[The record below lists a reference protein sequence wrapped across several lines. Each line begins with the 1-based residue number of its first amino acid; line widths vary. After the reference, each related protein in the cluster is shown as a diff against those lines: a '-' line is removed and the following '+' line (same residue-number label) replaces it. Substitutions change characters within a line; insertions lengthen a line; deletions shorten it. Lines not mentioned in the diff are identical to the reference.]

1 VGWGGGPGRV
11 HAHQGSGQGLADLAD
26 RALAR
31 RMAMGD
37 LGALEDLYDRYASFI
52 YSFALRMVGDSA
64 ASMLI
69 VEDTFTLAWHQAD
82 AIVGQPGIVRDWL
95 VSHAHTTGIALVHQ
109 HRAGQG
115 MDPERIADPSP
126 EVGPEY
132 QEDRELAEQRTR
144 TQEAWSSLSREQKL
158 ALELAYFQGYT
169 QDEIA
174 PLARLPLSE
183 VTQALAGAL
192 ETLGTAAAMP
202 LGGRPL

>member
-1 VGWGGGPGRV
+1 M
-11 HAHQGSGQGLADLAD
+11 ADLAD

-31 RMAMGD
+31 RMALGD

-52 YSFALRMVGDSA
+52 YSFALRMVGESA
-64 ASMLI
+64 ASALI
-69 VEDTFTLAWHQAD
+69 VEDTFTSAWHQAD
-82 AIVGQPGIVRDWL
+82 AIVGQPGTVRDWL

-109 HRAGQG
+109 RRAGKG
-115 MDPERIADPSP
+115 TEAARKADPAP
-126 EVGPEY
+126 EVGPED

-158 ALELAYFQGYT
+158 ILELAYFQGYT

-174 PLARLPLSE
+174 PLALLPLSE
-183 VTQALAGAL
+183 VTQALVGAL

>member
-1 VGWGGGPGRV
+1 MD
-11 HAHQGSGQGLADLAD
+11 AHQGSRLGLADLAD

-31 RMAMGD
+31 RMAAGD

-69 VEDTFTLAWHQAD
+69 VEDTFTLAWRQAD
-82 AIVGQPGIVRDWL
+82 AIVGQPGTVRDWL

-109 HRAGQG
+109 RRAGQAT
-115 MDPERIADPSP
+115 DTDRIAGPAP
-126 EVGPEY
+126 EVGPGDR
-132 QEDRELAEQRTR
+132 EDRELAEQRTR

-158 ALELAYFQGYT
+158 ILELAYFQGYT

-174 PLARLPLSE
+174 PLALLPLSE
-183 VTQALAGAL
+183 VTQALTGAL